1 MIRPFINGMLT
12 ALITVTPLLADG
24 RVTFTADAGD
34 AGQMTMTERWTGNAL
49 RTDIEGMDA
58 YMLLRDDSVY
68 SIISMAGQVTV
79 MDLGQ
84 LKDMPGASASR
95 SPSQSEAGVVFPDE
109 IASLNALGETRE
121 IAGVEGEV
129 HDIEWRDAAGD
140 VRTDTAVLTDDP
152 RLLEHQ
158 SLKMQLIETISGK
171 APNPLLVELDDRGL
185 AALSFGDRF
194 KVTEVG
200 GDAGPAGDFELPADP
215 MDLGGIMNMGNQ

>member
-1 MIRPFINGMLT
+1 MIRPFTTAMVTVLVAAT
-12 ALITVTPLLADG
+12 ALHAEG

-68 SIISMAGQVTV
+68 SIISMAGQITV

-84 LKDMPGASASR
+84 LKDMPGASAAQR
-95 SPSQSEAGVVFPDE
+95 PSQGQVGVVFPDE
-109 IASLNALGETRE
+109 IASLTALGETRE
-121 IAGVEGEV
+121 IAGIEGEV
-129 HDIEWRDAAGD
+129 YDVEWRDNVGET
-140 VRTDTAVLTDDP
+140 RTDTAVLTDDP

-158 SLKMQLIETISGK
+158 SLKMQFIEAISGG

-185 AALSFGDRF
+185 AALTFGDRF
-194 KVTEVG
+194 QVTQVG
-200 GDAGPAGDFELPADP
+200 SDPGPAGDFELPAEP
-215 MDLGGIMNMGNQ
+215 MDLGGALNMGNQ